1 MLCLQTPNASVE
13 WLEESKIV
21 RQVRYMIAFM
31 NFAKT
36 IQVQVRRTKKVCIIV
51 TRERQM
57 MMTMLRRVRI
67 KHLPKKQPM
76 RIR

>member
-1 MLCLQTPNASVE
+1 MLCLQTPNASAE

-36 IQVQVRRTKKVCIIV
+36 IQVQVRRTKKYV
-51 TRERQM
+51 
-57 MMTMLRRVRI
+57 L
-67 KHLPKKQPM
+67 L
-76 RIR
+76 

>member
-1 MLCLQTPNASVE
+1 MLCLQTPNASAE

-67 KHLPKKQPM
+67 KHLPKKQPAHFV
-76 RIR
+76 